1 MSYFLLLQGGYRGAL
16 IRFPFDIDPVVET
29 QVVVD
34 IYSCKNGEGVRDDQA
49 AYYEREEESSV
60 RNRYIMDEVMKRL
73 WKKFPYRRVP
83 TDVEAKLSETVHA
96 DKDNTPAAVMNK

>member
-1 MSYFLLLQGGYRGAL
+1 M
-16 IRFPFDIDPVVET
+16 IRRLTTKEKKKVP
-29 QVVVD
+29 
-34 IYSCKNGEGVRDDQA
+34 Y
-49 AYYEREEESSV
+49 